1 MGFKDDV
8 NRFGDKAARRIR
20 AVHHEAVFTAH
31 RSITLGSPLTGAPGQ
46 PVDTGRLRNSWQIS
60 ILSPGNAR
68 IATRVKYARSIEDG
82 VSYAHGG
89 VKLTL
94 RSQVGGFHSLK
105 MTVAN
110 WDRIVRDANRRV
122 SASPAFGSGPDSSP
136 GVSVG

>member
-1 MGFKDDV
+1 MGFRDDV
-8 NRFGDKAARRIR
+8 NRFGDKTARRVR
-20 AVHHEAVFTAH
+20 AIHTQSVFTAH

-60 ILSPGNAR
+60 ILAPGDSR
-68 IATRVKYARSIEDG
+68 ISTRVKYARSIEDG

-89 VKLTL
+89 VRLTL

-110 WDRIVRDANRRV
+110 WDKIVRDSARRV
-122 SASPAFGSGPDSSP
+122 NSSP
-136 GVSVG
+136 SFAPEAGSPPGGDVG